1 MSKNSNDKR
10 WSEYGR
16 KNLIGKSIRHVSD
29 FTKDKEVLIGSAL
42 SSEDF
47 VEKLIEFC
55 IGEDSINLAKIVI
68 EESRVYISNMQLTVA
83 SLDEKLKNLRVLYQD
98 LCESIFFKDNKKY
111 NMQCIEFGMI
121 INNLG
126 SLEIKNFL
134 DQVLICVESYV
145 AEEDLYNCKDKRE
158 KMRIDLAS
166 CYFKI
171 RDSYY

>member
-98 LCESIFFKDNKKY
+98 LCESIFFKDNKK
-111 NMQCIEFGMI
+111 
-121 INNLG
+121 
-126 SLEIKNFL
+126 S
-134 DQVLICVESYV
+134 
-145 AEEDLYNCKDKRE
+145 
-158 KMRIDLAS
+158 
-166 CYFKI
+166 
-171 RDSYY
+171 